1 MQLKLSDR
9 LFPSIALLFIARST
23 TKKRA
28 LRKVNKNPMITFSD
42 IQLLRGGK
50 PLLDQA
56 SATIHPGDK
65 VGLVGKNGCGKST
78 LFALLK
84 DELSID
90 AGSFSQP
97 LHWELA
103 WVAQETPALERSA
116 LEYVIDGDREYRG
129 LEQQLAV
136 AEEKDNGTLV
146 AEIHGKIETIGGY
159 SIRARAAELLDG
171 LGFSQEQMS
180 WNLTQF
186 SGGWRMRLNL
196 AQALLCRSD
205 LLLLDEPTNHLDL
218 DAVMWL
224 ERWLQNYP
232 GTLILISHDRD
243 FLDPIVG
250 RIIHIENQQL
260 NEYTGNYSSF
270 ENQRAQKMMLQQAMF
285 EKQQKQ
291 MSHMQSYIDRF
302 RYKASKARQAQSRI
316 KALERMEKVLPA
328 QFDNPFSFEFR
339 QPAALPNP
347 IMMMDDVSAGYGDNL
362 ILEKIRLNLVPG
374 SRIGLLGRNGAGKS
388 TLIKLLSGELK
399 AQGGDLTYSQGVKIG
414 YFAQHQL
421 ETLHPEETP
430 LQHMMQIA
438 PDQTEQQLRDYL
450 GSFGFQG
457 DKALEKVAP
466 FSGGEKARLVLAL
479 IVWQKPNLLLLDE
492 PTNHLDLDMRQALTM
507 ALQTFEGAMVI
518 VSHDRYLL
526 RATTDDLYLV
536 HDRQVAPFDGDLND
550 YYKWLTEQQK
560 AERKEAQ
567 ASQPV
572 KDTANSAAAKKEQK
586 RREAEFRKLTAPIR
600 KTLTQLENK
609 MDKLGVA
616 LAEAEE
622 QLADNSLYEAENKAK
637 LNEVLALQASSKS
650 ELEEV
655 EMEWMSAQEE
665 LEQMELEFNQ

>member
-1 MQLKLSDR
+1 
-9 LFPSIALLFIARST
+9 
-23 TKKRA
+23 
-28 LRKVNKNPMITFSD
+28 MITFSD
-42 IQLLRGGK
+42 IQLLRGGT

-78 LFALLK
+78 LFALMK

-90 AGSFSQP
+90 AGSFSLPTQ
-97 LHWELA
+97 WELA

-116 LEYVIDGDREYRG
+116 IEYVIDGDREYRD
-129 LEQQLAV
+129 LESQLASAEQQ
-136 AEEKDNGTLV
+136 DNGTLV
-146 AEIHGKIETIGGY
+146 AELHGKIETIGGY

-180 WNLTQF
+180 WDLTQF

-224 ERWLQNYP
+224 ERWLQTYP
-232 GTLILISHDRD
+232 GTLVLISHDRD

-250 RIIHIENQQL
+250 RIIHVENQQL

-270 ENQRAQKMMLQQAMF
+270 EEQRAQKMILQQAQF

-291 MSHMQSYIDRF
+291 MAHMQSYIDRF

-316 KALERMEKVLPA
+316 KALERLEKVLPA

-339 QPAALPNP
+339 EPSALPNP
-347 IMMMDDVSAGYGDNL
+347 ILMMDEVSAGYGDHL

-388 TLIKLLSGELK
+388 TLIKLLSG
-399 AQGGDLTYSQGVKIG
+399 DLAAASGTFSYSQGVKIG

-430 LQHMMQIA
+430 LQHMMQVA
-438 PDQTEQQLRDYL
+438 PDKNELELRNYL

-526 RATTDDLYLV
+526 RATADDLYLV
-536 HDRQVAPFDGDLND
+536 HDRQVAPFSGDLTD

-560 AERKEAQ
+560 AQRKEAQ
-567 ASQPV
+567 AQQPA
-572 KDTANSAAAKKEQK
+572 KDSSNSAAGRKEQK
-586 RREAEFRKLTAPIR
+586 RREAEFRKQTAPIR
-600 KTLTQLENK
+600 KLITKLEAQ
-609 MDKLGVA
+609 MDKLNQK
-616 LAEAEE
+616 LAEAES
-622 QLADNSLYEAENKAK
+622 QLVDNSLYEVENKAK
-637 LNEVLALQASSKS
+637 LNEVLTQQANAKA

-655 EMEWMSAQEE
+655 EMEWMTQQET
-665 LEQMELEFNQ
+665 LESMEQEFNAE

>member
-1 MQLKLSDR
+1 
-9 LFPSIALLFIARST
+9 
-23 TKKRA
+23 
-28 LRKVNKNPMITFSD
+28 MITFSD

-78 LFALLK
+78 LFALMK

-90 AGSFSQP
+90 AGSFSLPTQ
-97 LHWELA
+97 WELA
-103 WVAQETPALERSA
+103 WVAQETPALDRSA
-116 LEYVIDGDREYRG
+116 IEYVIDGDREYRA
-129 LEQQLAV
+129 LESQLAK
-136 AEEKDNGTLV
+136 AEEQDNGTLV
-146 AEIHGKIETIGGY
+146 AELHGKIETIGGY

-180 WNLTQF
+180 WDLTQF

-224 ERWLQNYP
+224 ERWLQTYP
-232 GTLILISHDRD
+232 GTLVLISHDRD

-250 RIIHIENQQL
+250 RIIHVENQQL

-270 ENQRAQKMMLQQAMF
+270 EEQRAQKMILQQAQF

-291 MSHMQSYIDRF
+291 MAHMQSYIDRF

-316 KALERMEKVLPA
+316 KALERLEKVLPA

-339 QPAALPNP
+339 EPSALPNP
-347 IMMMDDVSAGYGDNL
+347 ILMMDEVSAGYGDHL

-388 TLIKLLSGELK
+388 TLIKLLSGEL
-399 AQGGDLTYSQGVKIG
+399 AAASGTFNYSQGVKIG

-438 PDQTEQQLRDYL
+438 PDKNELELRNYL

-526 RATTDDLYLV
+526 RATADDLYLV
-536 HDRQVAPFDGDLND
+536 HDRQVAPFSGDLTD

-560 AERKEAQ
+560 AQRKEAQ
-567 ASQPV
+567 AQQPA
-572 KDTANSAAAKKEQK
+572 KDSSNSAAGRKEQK
-586 RREAEFRKLTAPIR
+586 RREAEFRKHTAPIR
-600 KTLTQLENK
+600 KLITKLEAQ
-609 MDKLGVA
+609 MDKLNQK
-616 LAEAEE
+616 LAEAES
-622 QLADNSLYEAENKAK
+622 QLIDNSLYEVENKAK
-637 LNEVLALQASSKS
+637 LNEVLTQQANAKA

-655 EMEWMSAQEE
+655 EMEWMTQQET
-665 LEQMELEFNQ
+665 LESMEQEFNAE

>member
-1 MQLKLSDR
+1 
-9 LFPSIALLFIARST
+9 
-23 TKKRA
+23 
-28 LRKVNKNPMITFSD
+28 MITFSD

-50 PLLDQA
+50 PLLEKA
-56 SATIHPGDK
+56 SATIQPGDK

-90 AGSFSQP
+90 AGSFSKP
-97 LHWELA
+97 AHWELA
-103 WVAQETPALERSA
+103 WVAQETPALDRNA
-116 LEYVIDGDREYRG
+116 IEYVIDGDREYRE
-129 LEQQLAV
+129 LERRLSV
-136 AEEKDNGTLV
+136 AEEADQGTLV
-146 AEIHGKIETIGGY
+146 AELHGKIETIGGY
-159 SIRARAAELLDG
+159 SIRARASELLDG
-171 LGFSQEQMS
+171 LGFSQEQMGWS
-180 WNLTQF
+180 LTQF

-250 RIIHIENQQL
+250 RIIHIENQTM

-270 ENQRAQKMMLQQAMF
+270 ENQRAQKLILQQAMYQ
-285 EKQQKQ
+285 KQQKQ
-291 MSHMQSYIDRF
+291 MVHMQSYIDRF

-328 QFDNPFSFEFR
+328 QFDNPFNFEFR
-339 QPAALPNP
+339 EPSALPNP
-347 IMMMDDVSAGYGDNL
+347 IMMMDEVYAGYGERL

-399 AQGGDLTYSQGVKIG
+399 PQGGDLTYSQGVKIG

-438 PDQTEQQLRDYL
+438 PDKNELELRNYL

-457 DKALEKVAP
+457 DKALEKIAP

-492 PTNHLDLDMRQALTM
+492 PTNHLDLDMRQALTF

-536 HDRQVAPFDGDLND
+536 HDRQVAPFDGDLTD
-550 YYKWLTEQQK
+550 YYKWLTEKQK
-560 AERKEAQ
+560 AERREVQ
-567 ASQPV
+567 SQQPA
-572 KDTANSAAAKKEQK
+572 KDSSNSAAAKKDQK
-586 RREAEFRKLTAPIR
+586 RREAEFRIQTAPIR
-600 KTLTQLENK
+600 KKLTQLEAK
-609 MDKLGVA
+609 MDTLNAA
-616 LAEAEE
+616 LAQTEA
-622 QLADNSLYEAENKAK
+622 QLSDTSLYEAENKAK
-637 LNEVLALQASSKS
+637 LTEVIALQARSKS
-650 ELEEV
+650 ALEAI
-655 EMEWMSAQEE
+655 EMEWMSEQET
-665 LEQMELEFNQ
+665 LEQLEQEFSR

>member
-1 MQLKLSDR
+1 
-9 LFPSIALLFIARST
+9 
-23 TKKRA
+23 
-28 LRKVNKNPMITFSD
+28 MITFSS

-50 PLLDQA
+50 PLLEQA

-65 VGLVGKNGCGKST
+65 IGLVGKNGCGKST
-78 LFALLK
+78 LFALIK

-90 AGSFSQP
+90 AGSFTKP
-97 LHWELA
+97 AHWELA
-103 WVAQETPALERSA
+103 WVAQETPAIERSA
-116 LEYVIDGDREYRG
+116 IEYVIDGDREYRG
-129 LEQQLAV
+129 LEAQLV
-136 AEEKDNGTLV
+136 EAEKQDNGTLV
-146 AEIHGKIETIGGY
+146 AELHGKIETISGY
-159 SIRARAAELLDG
+159 SIHARAAELLDG
-171 LGFSQEQMS
+171 LGFSQAQMT

-243 FLDPIVG
+243 FLDPVVN
-250 RIIHIENQQL
+250 RIIHVENQSM

-270 ENQRAQKMMLQQAMF
+270 EEQRAQKLILQQAQF

-291 MSHMQSYIDRF
+291 MSHMQKYIDRF

-328 QFDNPFSFEFR
+328 QLDNPFSFEFR
-339 QPAALPNP
+339 QPDALPNP
-347 IMMMDDVSAGYGDNL
+347 IIMMDEVSAGYDQNL
-362 ILEKIRLNLVPG
+362 ILERIRLNLVPG

-388 TLIKLLSGELK
+388 TLIKLLSKELK
-399 AQGGDLTYSQGVKIG
+399 PQSGLLTYSQGVKIG

-438 PDQTEQQLRDYL
+438 PHKTELELRNYL

-457 DKALEKVAP
+457 EKALESVAP

-492 PTNHLDLDMRQALTM
+492 PTNHLDLDMRQALTF

-526 RATTDDLYLV
+526 KATTDDLYLV
-536 HDRQVAPFDGDLND
+536 HNKQVAPFDGDLND
-550 YYKWLTEQQK
+550 YYKWLTEQQRQ
-560 AERKEAQ
+560 ERRVNQ
-567 ASQPV
+567 TSTDDRV
-572 KDTANSAAAKKEQK
+572 SLNSAAAKKEQK
-586 RREAEFRKLTAPIR
+586 RREAAFRKQTAPIR
-600 KTLTQLENK
+600 KNLVNLEKK
-609 MDKLGVA
+609 MASIGDILME
-616 LAEAEE
+616 AEA
-622 QLADNSLYEAENKAK
+622 QLSDNALYDAENKAK
-637 LNEVLALQASSKS
+637 LTEVLSVQSTNKS
-650 ELEEV
+650 ALEEV
-655 EMEWMSAQEE
+655 ELEWMTLQEQ
-665 LEQMELEFNQ
+665 LEQMEQEFNQQ

>member
-1 MQLKLSDR
+1 
-9 LFPSIALLFIARST
+9 
-23 TKKRA
+23 
-28 LRKVNKNPMITFSD
+28 MITFSD

-56 SATIHPGDK
+56 SATFHPGDK
-65 VGLVGKNGCGKST
+65 IGLVGKNGCGKST
-78 LFALLK
+78 LFALIK

-90 AGSFSQP
+90 AGSFSKP
-97 LHWELA
+97 AHWEMA
-103 WVAQETPALERSA
+103 WVAQETPALERTA
-116 LEYVIDGDREYRG
+116 IEYVIDGDREYRG
-129 LEQQLAV
+129 LEDQLEK
-136 AEEKDNGTLV
+136 AEQADNGTLV

-159 SIRARAAELLDG
+159 GIKARAAELLDG
-171 LGFSQEQMS
+171 LGFRQEQMT

-232 GTLILISHDRD
+232 GTLVLISHDRD
-243 FLDPIVG
+243 FLDPIVN
-250 RIIHIENQQL
+250 RIVHVENQQL

-270 ENQRAQKMMLQQAMF
+270 ETQRAQKLILQQAMF
-285 EKQQKQ
+285 QKQQKQ

-316 KALERMEKVLPA
+316 KALEKMEQVLPA

-339 QPAALPNP
+339 EPDALPNP
-347 IMMMDDVSAGYGDNL
+347 IMMMDEVSAGYDDNL

-399 AQGGDLTYSQGVKIG
+399 QQGGELSYSQGVKMG

-438 PDQTEQQLRDYL
+438 PKHTEQQLRDYL

-457 DKALEKVAP
+457 EKALDKVAP

-479 IVWQKPNLLLLDE
+479 LVWQKPNLLLLDE
-492 PTNHLDLDMRQALTM
+492 PTNHLDLDMRQALTF

-536 HDRQVAPFDGDLND
+536 HDRQVAPFDGDLSD

-560 AERKEAQ
+560 VERKEAQ
-567 ASQPV
+567 ALAPA
-572 KDTANSAAAKKEQK
+572 KDGANSAAAKKEQK
-586 RREAEFRKLTAPIR
+586 RKEAEFRKLTAPLR
-600 KTLTQLENK
+600 KKLTQFEK
-609 MDKLGVA
+609 QMDKLT
-616 LAEAEE
+616 LSLEEAEQE
-622 QLADNSLYEAENKAK
+622 LSDTSLYEAENKAK
-637 LNEVLALQASSKS
+637 LNKVLALQASSKS
-650 ELEEV
+650 QLEEV
-655 EMEWMSAQEE
+655 EMDWMSTQEE
-665 LEQMELEFNQ
+665 LEQMEQDMDSL

>member
-1 MQLKLSDR
+1 
-9 LFPSIALLFIARST
+9 
-23 TKKRA
+23 
-28 LRKVNKNPMITFSD
+28 MITFSD

-50 PLLDQA
+50 PLLDQT

-78 LFALLK
+78 LFALMK

-90 AGSFSQP
+90 AGTFKQP
-97 LHWELA
+97 AYWELA
-103 WVAQETPALERSA
+103 WVAQETPALERPA
-116 LEYVIDGDREYRG
+116 LDYVIDGDREFRK
-129 LEQQLAV
+129 LEADLIK
-136 AEEKDNGTLV
+136 AEQDDNGTLV
-146 AEIHGKIETIGGY
+146 AEIHGKIDTIGGY

-171 LGFSQEQMS
+171 LGFSQEQMNWS
-180 WNLTQF
+180 LTQF

-232 GTLILISHDRD
+232 GTLVLISHDRD

-270 ENQRAQKMMLQQAMF
+270 EVQRSQKLILQQAMF
-285 EKQQKQ
+285 QKQQKQ
-291 MSHMQSYIDRF
+291 MTHMQSYIDRF

-316 KALERMEKVLPA
+316 KALEKMEKVLPA

-339 QPAALPNP
+339 EPSALPNP
-347 IMMMDDVSAGYGDNL
+347 ILMMDEVYAGYDDNL

-399 AQGGDLTYSQGVKIG
+399 QQGGDLTYSQGVKIG

-438 PDQTEQQLRDYL
+438 PKQTEQELRNYL

-457 DKALEKVAP
+457 DKALDKVAP

-492 PTNHLDLDMRQALTM
+492 PTNHLDLDMRQALTL

-536 HDRQVAPFDGDLND
+536 HDRQVAPFDGDLVD
-550 YYKWLTEQQK
+550 YYKWLTDQNK
-560 AERKEAQ
+560 ADKKEAQ
-567 ASQPV
+567 PDLDT
-572 KDTANSAAAKKEQK
+572 KDNVNSAAAKKEQK
-586 RREAEFRKLTAPIR
+586 RREAEFRKQTAPLRKNLQKLEKKMELLTAS
-600 KTLTQLENK
+600 LS
-609 MDKLGVA
+609 
-616 LAEAEE
+616 EAEQE
-622 QLADNSLYEAENKAK
+622 LSDTSLYQEENKAK
-637 LNEVLALQASSKS
+637 LNQVLALQASSKS

-655 EMEWMSAQEE
+655 EMEWMDVQET
-665 LEQMELEFNQ
+665 LEQMEQDLGN

>member
-1 MQLKLSDR
+1 
-9 LFPSIALLFIARST
+9 
-23 TKKRA
+23 
-28 LRKVNKNPMITFSD
+28 MITFSS

-50 PLLDQA
+50 PLLEQA

-65 VGLVGKNGCGKST
+65 IGLVGKNGCGKST
-78 LFALLK
+78 LFALIK

-90 AGSFSQP
+90 AGSFTKP
-97 LHWELA
+97 AHWELA
-103 WVAQETPALERSA
+103 WVAQETPAIERSA
-116 LEYVIDGDREYRG
+116 IEYVIDGDREYRG
-129 LEQQLAV
+129 LE
-136 AEEKDNGTLV
+136 AELIEAEHSDNGTLV
-146 AEIHGKIETIGGY
+146 AELHGKIETIGGY
-159 SIRARAAELLDG
+159 SIRSRAAELLDG
-171 LGFSQEQMS
+171 LGFSQEQMA

-243 FLDPIVG
+243 FLDPVVN
-250 RIIHIENQQL
+250 RIIHVENQSM

-270 ENQRAQKMMLQQAMF
+270 EEQRAQRLILQQAQF

-291 MSHMQSYIDRF
+291 MSHMQKYIDRF

-328 QFDNPFSFEFR
+328 QLDNPFSFEFH
-339 QPAALPNP
+339 QPDALPNP
-347 IMMMDDVSAGYGDNL
+347 IIMMDEVSAGYDQNL
-362 ILEKIRLNLVPG
+362 ILEMIRLNLVPG

-388 TLIKLLSGELK
+388 TLIKLLSKQLK
-399 AQGGDLTYSQGVKIG
+399 PQGGLLTYSQGVKIG

-438 PDQTEQQLRDYL
+438 PQKTELELRNYL

-457 DKALEKVAP
+457 DKALENVAP

-492 PTNHLDLDMRQALTM
+492 PTNHLDLDMRQALTF

-526 RATTDDLYLV
+526 KATTDDLYLV
-536 HDRQVAPFDGDLND
+536 HNKQVAPFDGDLND
-550 YYKWLTEQQK
+550 YYKWLTEQQRE
-560 AERKEAQ
+560 ERRV
-567 ASQPV
+567 SQTPTDDKV
-572 KDTANSAAAKKEQK
+572 SLNSAAAKKEQK
-586 RREAEFRKLTAPIR
+586 RREADFRKQTAPIR
-600 KTLTQLENK
+600 KNLANLEKK
-609 MDKLGVA
+609 MASIGDILME
-616 LAEAEE
+616 AEA
-622 QLADNSLYEAENKAK
+622 QLSDNSLYDVENKAK
-637 LNEVLALQASSKS
+637 LTEVLSVQSTNKNA
-650 ELEEV
+650 LEEV
-655 EMEWMSAQEE
+655 ELEWMTLQEQ
-665 LEQMELEFNQ
+665 LEQMEQEFNQQ

>member
-1 MQLKLSDR
+1 
-9 LFPSIALLFIARST
+9 
-23 TKKRA
+23 
-28 LRKVNKNPMITFSD
+28 MITFSD

-56 SATIHPGDK
+56 SATLHPSDK
-65 VGLVGKNGCGKST
+65 IGLVGKNGCGKST
-78 LFALLK
+78 LFALIK

-90 AGSFSQP
+90 AGSFSKP
-97 LHWELA
+97 AHWEMA
-103 WVAQETPALERSA
+103 WVAQETPALERKA
-116 LEYVIDGDREYRG
+116 IEYVIDGDREYRG
-129 LEQQLAV
+129 LEEQLAK
-136 AEEKDNGTLV
+136 AEQADNGTLV

-159 SIRARAAELLDG
+159 TINSRAAELLDG
-171 LGFSQEQMS
+171 LGFRQEQMT

-224 ERWLQNYP
+224 ERWLQSYP
-232 GTLILISHDRD
+232 GTLVLISHDRD
-243 FLDPIVG
+243 FLDPIVN
-250 RIIHIENQQL
+250 RIVHVENQQL

-270 ENQRAQKMMLQQAMF
+270 ETQRAQKLILQQAMF
-285 EKQQKQ
+285 QKQQKQ

-316 KALERMEKVLPA
+316 KALEKMEQVLPA

-339 QPAALPNP
+339 EPDALPNP
-347 IMMMDDVSAGYGDNL
+347 IMIVDEVSAGYDDNL

-399 AQGGDLTYSQGVKIG
+399 QQGGELNYSQGVKLG

-438 PDQTEQQLRDYL
+438 PKHTEQQLRDYL

-457 DKALEKVAP
+457 EKALDKVAP

-479 IVWQKPNLLLLDE
+479 LVWQKPNLLLLDE
-492 PTNHLDLDMRQALTM
+492 PTNHLDLDMRQALTF

-536 HDRQVAPFDGDLND
+536 HDRQVAPFDGDLDD

-560 AERKEAQ
+560 IERKEAQ
-567 ASQPV
+567 ALAPA
-572 KDTANSAAAKKEQK
+572 KDSANSAASKKEQK
-586 RREAEFRKLTAPIR
+586 RKEAEFRKLTAPIR
-600 KTLTQLENK
+600 KQLTQFEKK
-609 MDKLGVA
+609 MDKLT
-616 LAEAEE
+616 LDLEEAEQ
-622 QLADNSLYEAENKAK
+622 QLSDTSLYEAENKAK
-637 LNEVLALQASSKS
+637 LNKVLALQASSKS
-650 ELEEV
+650 QLEEV
-655 EMEWMSAQEE
+655 EMDWMSTQEE
-665 LEQMELEFNQ
+665 LEQMEQEMDSL

>member
-1 MQLKLSDR
+1 
-9 LFPSIALLFIARST
+9 
-23 TKKRA
+23 
-28 LRKVNKNPMITFSD
+28 MITFSD

-78 LFALLK
+78 LFALMK

-90 AGSFSQP
+90 AGTFKQP
-97 LHWELA
+97 AYWELA

-116 LEYVIDGDREYRG
+116 LEYVIDGDREFRN
-129 LEQQLAV
+129 LESELAK
-136 AEEKDNGTLV
+136 AESEDNGTKV

-232 GTLILISHDRD
+232 GTLVLISHDRD

-250 RIIHIENQQL
+250 RIIHIENQLL

-270 ENQRAQKMMLQQAMF
+270 ETQRAQKLILQQAMYQ
-285 EKQQKQ
+285 KQQKQ
-291 MSHMQSYIDRF
+291 MAHMQSYIDRF

-316 KALERMEKVLPA
+316 KALEKMEKVLPA

-339 QPAALPNP
+339 EPSALPNP
-347 IMMMDDVSAGYGDNL
+347 IIMMDDVSAGYDDTL

-388 TLIKLLSGELK
+388 TLIKLLSSELK

-438 PDQTEQQLRDYL
+438 PDKTEQELRNYL
-450 GSFGFQG
+450 GSFGFNG
-457 DKALEKVAP
+457 DKALDKVAP

-492 PTNHLDLDMRQALTM
+492 PTNHLDLDMRQALTL

-550 YYKWLTEQQK
+550 YYKWLTDLSK
-560 AERKEAQ
+560 AEKKEAQ
-567 ASQPV
+567 P
-572 KDTANSAAAKKEQK
+572 DTSAKSGVNSAAAKKEQK
-586 RREAEFRKLTAPIR
+586 RKEAEFRKQTAPLR
-600 KTLTQLENK
+600 KSLQKLENK
-609 MDKLGVA
+609 IDSLSET
-616 LAEAEE
+616 LAEAEQ
-622 QLADNSLYEAENKAK
+622 QLSDTSLYQDENKAK
-637 LNEVLALQASSKS
+637 LNQVLALQASSKS

-655 EMEWMSAQEE
+655 EMEWMDIQEQ
-665 LEQMELEFNQ
+665 LEQMQLDLESE

>member
-1 MQLKLSDR
+1 
-9 LFPSIALLFIARST
+9 
-23 TKKRA
+23 
-28 LRKVNKNPMITFSD
+28 MITFSE

-50 PLLDQA
+50 PLLEQA

-84 DELSID
+84 DELTID
-90 AGSFSQP
+90 AGSFSKP
-97 LHWELA
+97 AHWELA
-103 WVAQETPALERSA
+103 WVAQETPALDRTA
-116 LEYVIDGDREYRG
+116 LEYVIDGDREYRE
-129 LEQQLAV
+129 LERQLMD
-136 AEEKDNGTLV
+136 AEAADNGTKV
-146 AEIHGKIETIGGY
+146 ADLHGKIEMVGGY
-159 SIRARAAELLDG
+159 SIRARASELLDG
-171 LGFSQEQMS
+171 LGFTQEQMS
-180 WNLTQF
+180 WSLTQF

-196 AQALLCRSD
+196 AQALICRSD

-224 ERWLQNYP
+224 ERWLQSYP

-243 FLDPIVG
+243 FLDPIVN
-250 RIIHIENQQL
+250 RIVHIENQTL

-270 ENQRAQKMMLQQAMF
+270 ETQRAQKMLQQQAIYQT
-285 EKQQKQ
+285 QQKQ
-291 MSHMQSYIDRF
+291 MAHMQSYIDRF

-339 QPAALPNP
+339 EPAALPNP
-347 IMMMDDVSAGYGDNL
+347 ILMMDQVAAGYGDNL

-399 AQGGDLTYSQGVKIG
+399 PQSGECAYSQGVKIG

-438 PDQTEQQLRDYL
+438 PDKNELELRNYL
-450 GSFGFQG
+450 GSFGFHG
-457 DKALEKVAP
+457 EKALEKVAP

-492 PTNHLDLDMRQALTM
+492 PTNHLDLDMRQALTL
-507 ALQTFEGAMVI
+507 ALQSYEGAMVI

-536 HDRQVAPFDGDLND
+536 HDHQVGPFDGDLND
-550 YYKWLTEQQK
+550 YYKWLTDQQK

-567 ASQPV
+567 PTNTANS
-572 KDTANSAAAKKEQK
+572 ANSAAAKKEQK
-586 RREAEFRKLTAPIR
+586 RREADFRKLTAPIR
-600 KTLTQLENK
+600 KKLTQLEEK
-609 MDKLGVA
+609 LDKLNHVVSEM
-616 LAEAEE
+616 EA
-622 QLADNSLYEAENKAK
+622 QLSDTSLYEAQNKAT
-637 LNEVLALQASSKS
+637 LTEVLAKQAAAKS
-650 ELEEV
+650 ELEQVELEWMAEQETLE
-655 EMEWMSAQEE
+655 EMER
-665 LEQMELEFNQ
+665 EFNG

>member
-1 MQLKLSDR
+1 
-9 LFPSIALLFIARST
+9 
-23 TKKRA
+23 
-28 LRKVNKNPMITFSD
+28 MITFSD

-50 PLLDQA
+50 ALLDNT

-78 LFALLK
+78 LFALIK
-84 DELSID
+84 NELSID
-90 AGSFSQP
+90 AGNFNCPSY
-97 LHWELA
+97 WEMA
-103 WVAQETPALERSA
+103 WVAQETPALERQA
-116 LEYVIDGDREYRG
+116 LDYVIDGDREYRR
-129 LEQQLAV
+129 LE
-136 AEEKDNGTLV
+136 AELTAAEQEDNGTLV
-146 AEIHGKIETIGGY
+146 AELHGKIETIGGY
-159 SIRARAAELLDG
+159 SIKARAAELLDG
-171 LGFSQEQMS
+171 LGFSQQQMN

-243 FLDPIVG
+243 FLDPVVG
-250 RIIHIENQQL
+250 RIIHVENQQM

-270 ENQRAQKMMLQQAMF
+270 EDQRAQKLLLQQAQYQ
-285 EKQQKQ
+285 KQQKQ
-291 MSHMQSYIDRF
+291 MAHMQSYIDRF

-339 QPAALPNP
+339 QPDALPNP
-347 IMMMDDVSAGYGDNL
+347 IIMIDQVSAGYGDNL

-399 AQGGDLTYSQGVKIG
+399 SQAGELTYSQGVKIG

-438 PDQTEQQLRDYL
+438 PDKNELELRNYL

-457 DKALEKVAP
+457 EKALEKVAP

-492 PTNHLDLDMRQALTM
+492 PTNHLDLDMRQALTL

-536 HDRQVAPFDGDLND
+536 HNKQVAPFDGDLD
-550 YYKWLTEQQK
+550 QYYKWLTEQQK
-560 AERKEAQ
+560 VERREAQ
-567 ASQPV
+567 PSSTEKSA
-572 KDTANSAAAKKEQK
+572 TNSAAAKKEQK
-586 RREAEFRKLTAPIR
+586 RREAELRKQTSPIR
-600 KTLTQLENK
+600 KAITKLEAK
-609 MDKLGVA
+609 MDSLNSA
-616 LAEAEE
+616 LSQAEL
-622 QLADNSLYEAENKAK
+622 QLSDNSLYESENKAK
-637 LNEVLALQASSKS
+637 LNQVLATQTQAKI

-655 EMEWMSAQEE
+655 ELEWMTQHEE
-665 LEQMELEFNQ
+665 LEQMEQEFNHQ

>member
-1 MQLKLSDR
+1 
-9 LFPSIALLFIARST
+9 
-23 TKKRA
+23 
-28 LRKVNKNPMITFSD
+28 MITFSD

-56 SATIHPGDK
+56 SATLHPGDK

-78 LFALLK
+78 LFALIK

-90 AGSFSQP
+90 AGSFSKP
-97 LHWELA
+97 AHWEMA
-103 WVAQETPALERSA
+103 WVAQETPALERKA
-116 LEYVIDGDREYRG
+116 IEYVIDGDREYRG
-129 LEQQLAV
+129 LEEQLAK
-136 AEEKDNGTLV
+136 AEQADNGTLV

-159 SIRARAAELLDG
+159 TINSRAAELLDG
-171 LGFSQEQMS
+171 LGFRQEQMI

-232 GTLILISHDRD
+232 GTLVLISHDRD
-243 FLDPIVG
+243 FLDPIVN
-250 RIIHIENQQL
+250 RIVHVENQQL

-270 ENQRAQKMMLQQAMF
+270 ETQRAQKLILQQAMF
-285 EKQQKQ
+285 QKQQKQ
-291 MSHMQSYIDRF
+291 MSHMQGYIDRF

-316 KALERMEKVLPA
+316 KALEKMEQVLPA

-339 QPAALPNP
+339 EPDALPNP
-347 IMMMDDVSAGYGDNL
+347 IMMMDEVSAGYDDNL

-399 AQGGDLTYSQGVKIG
+399 QQGGELSYSQGVKMG

-438 PDQTEQQLRDYL
+438 PTHTEQPLRDYL

-457 DKALEKVAP
+457 EKALDKVAP

-479 IVWQKPNLLLLDE
+479 LVWQKPNLLLLDE
-492 PTNHLDLDMRQALTM
+492 PTNHLDLDMRQALTF

-536 HDRQVAPFDGDLND
+536 HDRQVAPFDGDLDD

-560 AERKEAQ
+560 IERKEAQ
-567 ASQPV
+567 ALAPA
-572 KDTANSAAAKKEQK
+572 KDSANSAASKKEQK
-586 RREAEFRKLTAPIR
+586 RKEAEFRKLTAPIR
-600 KTLTQLENK
+600 KQLTQFEKK
-609 MDKLGVA
+609 MDKLT
-616 LAEAEE
+616 LDLEEAEQ
-622 QLADNSLYEAENKAK
+622 QLSDTSLYEAENKAK
-637 LNEVLALQASSKS
+637 LNKVLALQASSKS
-650 ELEEV
+650 QLEEV
-655 EMEWMSAQEE
+655 EMDWMSTQEE
-665 LEQMELEFNQ
+665 LEQMEQEMDSL

>member
-1 MQLKLSDR
+1 
-9 LFPSIALLFIARST
+9 
-23 TKKRA
+23 
-28 LRKVNKNPMITFSD
+28 MITFSS

-50 PLLDQA
+50 PLLEQA

-65 VGLVGKNGCGKST
+65 IGLVGKNGCGKST
-78 LFALLK
+78 LFALIK

-90 AGSFSQP
+90 AGSFTKP
-97 LHWELA
+97 AHWELA
-103 WVAQETPALERSA
+103 WVAQETPAIERSA
-116 LEYVIDGDREYRG
+116 IEYVIDGDREYRG
-129 LEQQLAV
+129 LEAQLV
-136 AEEKDNGTLV
+136 EAEKQDNGTLV
-146 AEIHGKIETIGGY
+146 AELHGKIETISGY

-171 LGFSQEQMS
+171 LGFSQAQMT

-243 FLDPIVG
+243 FLDPVVN
-250 RIIHIENQQL
+250 RIIHVENQSM

-270 ENQRAQKMMLQQAMF
+270 EEQRAQKLILQQAQF

-291 MSHMQSYIDRF
+291 MSHMQKYIDRF

-328 QFDNPFSFEFR
+328 QLDNPFSFEFR
-339 QPAALPNP
+339 QPDALPNP
-347 IMMMDDVSAGYGDNL
+347 IIMMDEVSAGYDQNL
-362 ILEKIRLNLVPG
+362 ILERIRLNLVPG

-388 TLIKLLSGELK
+388 TLIKLLSKELK
-399 AQGGDLTYSQGVKIG
+399 PQSGLLTYSQGVKIG

-438 PDQTEQQLRDYL
+438 PHKTELELRNYL

-457 DKALEKVAP
+457 EKALESVAP

-492 PTNHLDLDMRQALTM
+492 PTNHLDLDMRQALTF

-526 RATTDDLYLV
+526 KATTDDLYLV
-536 HDRQVAPFDGDLND
+536 HNKQVAPFDGDLND
-550 YYKWLTEQQK
+550 YYKWLTEQQRQ
-560 AERKEAQ
+560 ERRVNQ
-567 ASQPV
+567 TSTDDRV
-572 KDTANSAAAKKEQK
+572 SLNSAAAKKEQK
-586 RREAEFRKLTAPIR
+586 RREADFRKQTAPIR
-600 KTLTQLENK
+600 KNLVNLEKK
-609 MDKLGVA
+609 MASIGDILME
-616 LAEAEE
+616 AEA
-622 QLADNSLYEAENKAK
+622 QLSDNALYDAENKAK
-637 LNEVLALQASSKS
+637 LTEVLSVQSTNKS
-650 ELEEV
+650 ALEEV
-655 EMEWMSAQEE
+655 ELEWMTLQEQ
-665 LEQMELEFNQ
+665 LEQMEQEFNQQ

>member
-1 MQLKLSDR
+1 
-9 LFPSIALLFIARST
+9 
-23 TKKRA
+23 
-28 LRKVNKNPMITFSD
+28 MITFSD

-50 PLLDQA
+50 PLLENA

-65 VGLVGKNGCGKST
+65 IGLVGKNGCGKST
-78 LFALLK
+78 LFALIK
-84 DELSID
+84 DELSTD
-90 AGSFSQP
+90 AGNFSKP
-97 LHWELA
+97 AHWELA
-103 WVAQETPALERSA
+103 WVAQETPALDRTA
-116 LEYVIDGDREYRG
+116 LEYVIDGDREYRS
-129 LEQQLAV
+129 LEQQLVDADL
-136 AEEKDNGTLV
+136 ADNGTLV
-146 AEIHGKIETIGGY
+146 AELHGKIETIGGY
-159 SIRARAAELLDG
+159 SIRARASELLDG
-171 LGFSQEQMS
+171 LGFRQEQMS

-232 GTLILISHDRD
+232 GTLALISHDRD
-243 FLDPIVG
+243 FLDPIVN
-250 RIIHIENQQL
+250 RIIHVENQQL

-270 ENQRAQKMMLQQAMF
+270 ESQRAQKLILQQAMF
-285 EKQQKQ
+285 QKQQKQ
-291 MSHMQSYIDRF
+291 MAHMQSYIDRF

-316 KALERMEKVLPA
+316 KALEKMEQVLPA

-339 QPAALPNP
+339 EPDALPNP
-347 IMMMDDVSAGYGDNL
+347 IMMMDEVSAGYGDNL

-388 TLIKLLSGELK
+388 TLIKLLSGELNP
-399 AQGGDLTYSQGVKIG
+399 QGGELTYSQGVKMG

-438 PDQTEQQLRDYL
+438 PKHTEQQLRDYL

-479 IVWQKPNLLLLDE
+479 LVWQKPNLLLLDE
-492 PTNHLDLDMRQALTM
+492 PTNHLDLDMRQALTF

-536 HDRQVAPFDGDLND
+536 HDRQVAPFDGDLSD

-560 AERKEAQ
+560 VERREAQ
-567 ASQPV
+567 AEQPV
-572 KDTANSAAAKKEQK
+572 KDNQNSAAAKKEQK
-586 RREAEFRKLTAPIR
+586 RREAEFRTLTAPLR
-600 KTLTQLENK
+600 KKLTKLEET
-609 MDKLGVA
+609 MDKLGQVIA
-616 LAEAEE
+616 QAEE
-622 QLADNSLYEAENKAK
+622 QLSDNSLYDAENKAK
-637 LNEVLALQASSKS
+637 LTQVLAQQASGKS
-650 ELEEV
+650 ELEET
-655 EMEWMSAQEE
+655 EMEWMALQEE
-665 LEQMELEFNQ
+665 LEEMEQEFNS

>member
-1 MQLKLSDR
+1 
-9 LFPSIALLFIARST
+9 
-23 TKKRA
+23 
-28 LRKVNKNPMITFSD
+28 MITFSE

-50 PLLDQA
+50 PLLEQA

-65 VGLVGKNGCGKST
+65 VGLVGQNGCGKST

-84 DELSID
+84 DELTID
-90 AGSFSQP
+90 AGSFSKP
-97 LHWELA
+97 AHWELA
-103 WVAQETPALERSA
+103 WVAQETPALDRTA
-116 LEYVIDGDREYRG
+116 LEYVIDGDREYRE
-129 LEQQLAV
+129 LERQLMD
-136 AEEKDNGTLV
+136 AEAADNGTKV
-146 AEIHGKIETIGGY
+146 AELHGKIEMVGGY
-159 SIRARAAELLDG
+159 SIRARASELLDG
-171 LGFSQEQMS
+171 LGFTQEQMS
-180 WNLTQF
+180 WSLTQF

-196 AQALLCRSD
+196 AQALICRSD

-224 ERWLQNYP
+224 ERWLQSYP

-243 FLDPIVG
+243 FLDPIVN
-250 RIIHIENQQL
+250 RIVHIENQTL

-270 ENQRAQKMMLQQAMF
+270 ETQRAQKMLQQQAIYQ
-285 EKQQKQ
+285 KQQKQ
-291 MSHMQSYIDRF
+291 MAHMQSYIDRF

-339 QPAALPNP
+339 EPAALPNP
-347 IMMMDDVSAGYGDNL
+347 ILMMDQVAAGYGDNL

-399 AQGGDLTYSQGVKIG
+399 PQSGDCAYSQGVKIG

-438 PDQTEQQLRDYL
+438 PDKNELELRNYL
-450 GSFGFQG
+450 GSFGFHG
-457 DKALEKVAP
+457 EKALEKVAP

-492 PTNHLDLDMRQALTM
+492 PTNHLDLDMRQALTL
-507 ALQTFEGAMVI
+507 ALQSYEGAMVI

-536 HDRQVAPFDGDLND
+536 HDHQVGPFDGDLND
-550 YYKWLTEQQK
+550 YYKWLTDQQK

-567 ASQPV
+567 PTNTANS
-572 KDTANSAAAKKEQK
+572 ANSAAAKKEQK
-586 RREAEFRKLTAPIR
+586 RREADFRKLTAPIR
-600 KTLTQLENK
+600 KKLTQLEEK
-609 MDKLGVA
+609 LDKLNHVVSEM
-616 LAEAEE
+616 EA
-622 QLADNSLYEAENKAK
+622 QLSDTSLYEAQNKAT
-637 LNEVLALQASSKS
+637 LTEVLAKQAAAKS
-650 ELEEV
+650 ELEQVELEWMAEQETLE
-655 EMEWMSAQEE
+655 EMER
-665 LEQMELEFNQ
+665 EFNG

>member
-1 MQLKLSDR
+1 
-9 LFPSIALLFIARST
+9 
-23 TKKRA
+23 
-28 LRKVNKNPMITFSD
+28 MITFSD

-56 SATIHPGDK
+56 SATFHPGDK
-65 VGLVGKNGCGKST
+65 IGLVGKNGCGKST
-78 LFALLK
+78 LFALIK

-90 AGSFSQP
+90 AGSFSKP
-97 LHWELA
+97 AHWEMA
-103 WVAQETPALERSA
+103 WVAQETPALERTA
-116 LEYVIDGDREYRG
+116 IEYVIDGDREYRG
-129 LEQQLAV
+129 LEDQLEK
-136 AEEKDNGTLV
+136 AEQADNGTLV

-159 SIRARAAELLDG
+159 SIKARAAELLDG
-171 LGFSQEQMS
+171 LGFRQEQMT

-232 GTLILISHDRD
+232 GTLVLISHDRD
-243 FLDPIVG
+243 FLDPIVN
-250 RIIHIENQQL
+250 RIVHVENQQL

-270 ENQRAQKMMLQQAMF
+270 ETQRAQKLILQQAMF
-285 EKQQKQ
+285 QKQQKQ

-316 KALERMEKVLPA
+316 KALEKMEQVLPA

-339 QPAALPNP
+339 EPDALPNP
-347 IMMMDDVSAGYGDNL
+347 IMMMDEVSAGYDDNL

-399 AQGGDLTYSQGVKIG
+399 QQGGELSYSQGVKMG

-438 PDQTEQQLRDYL
+438 PKHTEQQLRDYL

-457 DKALEKVAP
+457 EKALDKVAP

-479 IVWQKPNLLLLDE
+479 LVWQKPNLLLLDE
-492 PTNHLDLDMRQALTM
+492 PTNHLDLDMRQALTF

-536 HDRQVAPFDGDLND
+536 HDRQVAPFDGDLSD

-560 AERKEAQ
+560 VERKEAQ
-567 ASQPV
+567 ALAPA
-572 KDTANSAAAKKEQK
+572 KDGANSAAAKKEQK
-586 RREAEFRKLTAPIR
+586 RKEAEFRKLTAPLR
-600 KTLTQLENK
+600 KKLTQFEK
-609 MDKLGVA
+609 QMDKLT
-616 LAEAEE
+616 LSLEEAEQE
-622 QLADNSLYEAENKAK
+622 LSDTSLYEAKNKAK
-637 LNEVLALQASSKS
+637 LNKVLALQASSKS
-650 ELEEV
+650 QLEEV
-655 EMEWMSAQEE
+655 EMDWMSTQEE
-665 LEQMELEFNQ
+665 LEQMEQDMDSL

>member
-1 MQLKLSDR
+1 
-9 LFPSIALLFIARST
+9 
-23 TKKRA
+23 
-28 LRKVNKNPMITFSD
+28 MIIFSD

-56 SATIHPGDK
+56 SATINPGDK

-90 AGSFSQP
+90 AGSFSKPAQ
-97 LHWELA
+97 WELA
-103 WVAQETPALERSA
+103 WVAQETLAIERSA
-116 LEYVIDGDREYRG
+116 LEYVIDGDREYRD
-129 LEQQLAV
+129 LERQLGE
-136 AEEKDNGTLV
+136 AEIADNGTLV
-146 AEIHGKIETIGGY
+146 AELHGKIETIGGY
-159 SIRARAAELLDG
+159 SIRARASELLDG

-196 AQALLCRSD
+196 AQALICRSD

-224 ERWLQNYP
+224 ERWLQSYP

-243 FLDPIVG
+243 FLDPIIN
-250 RIIHIENQQL
+250 RIIHIENQKL

-270 ENQRAQKMMLQQAMF
+270 ENQRAQKMLQQQAMYQ
-285 EKQQKQ
+285 KQQKQ

-339 QPAALPNP
+339 EPSALPNP
-347 IMMMDDVSAGYGDNL
+347 ILMMDDVSAGYGDNL

-388 TLIKLLSGELK
+388 TLIKLLSNELTP
-399 AQGGDLTYSQGVKIG
+399 QGGDLSYSQGVKIG

-438 PDQTEQQLRDYL
+438 PEKNELELRNYL
-450 GSFGFQG
+450 GSFGFNG
-457 DKALEKVAP
+457 DKALEKVGP

-492 PTNHLDLDMRQALTM
+492 PTNHLDLDMRQALTL
-507 ALQTFEGAMVI
+507 ALQSFEGAMVI

-536 HDRQVAPFDGDLND
+536 HDRQVAPFDGDLVD
-550 YYKWLTEQQK
+550 YYKWLQDQQK
-560 AERKEAQ
+560 AERKEQQAQ
-567 ASQPV
+567 AAP
-572 KDTANSAAAKKEQK
+572 KDNANSATAKKDQK
-586 RREAEFRKLTAPIR
+586 RREAELRKLTAPIR
-600 KTLTQLENK
+600 KKLTQLEAK
-609 MDKLGVA
+609 MDKLNEIVA
-616 LAEAEE
+616 DSE
-622 QLADNSLYEAENKAK
+622 QQLSESSLYDAENKAK
-637 LNEVLALQASSKS
+637 LNQVLATQAQAKS
-650 ELEEV
+650 ELEEI
-655 EMEWMSAQEE
+655 EMEWMSEQET
-665 LEQMELEFNQ
+665 LEEMEQEFNSQ

>member
-1 MQLKLSDR
+1 
-9 LFPSIALLFIARST
+9 
-23 TKKRA
+23 
-28 LRKVNKNPMITFSD
+28 MIIFSD

-50 PLLDQA
+50 PLLDGA

-78 LFALLK
+78 LFALMK

-90 AGSFSQP
+90 AGSISQP
-97 LHWELA
+97 SSWELA
-103 WVAQETPALERSA
+103 WVSQETPALERTA
-116 LEYVIDGDREYRG
+116 LDYVIDGDREYRD
-129 LEQQLAV
+129 LERQLAEAEAKDQGTRV
-136 AEEKDNGTLV
+136 AEL
-146 AEIHGKIETIGGY
+146 HGKIETVGGY
-159 SIRARAAELLDG
+159 SIQARAAELLDG
-171 LGFSQEQMS
+171 LGFSQEQMN
-180 WNLTQF
+180 WCLTQF

-224 ERWLQNYP
+224 ERWLQTYP
-232 GTLILISHDRD
+232 GTLVIISHDRD

-250 RIIHIENQQL
+250 RIIHIENQKL

-270 ENQRAQKMMLQQAMF
+270 EEQRAQKLLQQQAMY

-316 KALERMEKVLPA
+316 KALEKMEKTLPA

-339 QPAALPNP
+339 EPHALPNP
-347 IMMMDDVSAGYGDNL
+347 ILMMDEVCAGYGDKL
-362 ILEKIRLNLVPG
+362 ILDKIRLNLVPG

-388 TLIKLLSGELK
+388 TLIKLLSGDLNPQAGE
-399 AQGGDLTYSQGVKIG
+399 LTYSQGVKIG

-457 DKALEKVAP
+457 DKALDPVGP

-479 IVWQKPNLLLLDE
+479 LVWQKPNLLLLDE
-492 PTNHLDLDMRQALTM
+492 PTNHLDLDMRQALTL
-507 ALQTFEGAMVI
+507 ALQSYEGAMVI

-536 HDRQVAPFDGDLND
+536 HDHQVEPFNGDLTD
-550 YYKWLTEQQK
+550 YYKWLTEQHR
-560 AERKEAQ
+560 AIRKEAAGQ
-567 ASQPV
+567 SDS
-572 KDTANSAAAKKEQK
+572 KSNANSAVAKKEQK
-586 RREAEFRKLTAPIR
+586 RREAEFRKQTAPIR
-600 KTLTQLENK
+600 KKLTQLEEK
-609 MDKLGVA
+609 MDKLNTIISK
-616 LAEAEE
+616 AEE
-622 QLADNSLYEAENKAK
+622 QLSDSSLYESENKAK
-637 LNEVLALQASSKS
+637 LTEILAVQANSKS

-655 EMEWMSAQEE
+655 EMDWMAEQET
-665 LEQMELEFNQ
+665 LEEMEKEFNS